1 MRNIAIDGPA
11 GAGKSTLAKRLA
23 EALDCHYVDTGAIYR
38 TIAYHFQMCG
48 IGPRDKDNIHR
59 FLGDATVEV
68 RYEDGAQ
75 HMYLNGVDVTGEL
88 RTPELSAAASAISAN
103 AEVRKYLLQ
112 MQRALA
118 REYDCVMDGRDIGT
132 VVLPRAALKLYVTAA
147 PEVRAL
153 RRQQELK
160 AKGED
165 HPLSQIL
172 AQIQARDKADS
183 ERKIAPLRQA
193 DDAVLLDT
201 TDMDADACLAAALAL
216 ARERGL

>member
-11 GAGKSTLAKRLA
+11 GAGKSTLARRLA

-48 IGPRDKDNIHR
+48 ISPRDKDNIHR

-103 AEVRKYLLQ
+103 GEVRKYLLQ

-132 VVLPRAALKLYVTAA
+132 VVLPRAK
-147 PEVRAL
+147 
-153 RRQQELK
+153 QELK
-160 AKGED
+160 AKGEA

-172 AQIQARDKADS
+172 SQIQARDKADS

>member
-1 MRNIAIDGPA
+1 MNTTVKRSLLIAGGTLLLLKLMQRRSSSDRSWVAHLGLLAILLLPVGAIVLPALNVAGPA
-11 GAGKSTLAKRLA
+11 FLTSDEVPPAITSAPSPN
-23 EALDCHYVDTGAIYR
+23 LD
-38 TIAYHFQMCG
+38 
-48 IGPRDKDNIHR
+48 
-59 FLGDATVEV
+59 
-68 RYEDGAQ
+68 
-75 HMYLNGVDVTGEL
+75 
-88 RTPELSAAASAISAN
+88 
-103 AEVRKYLLQ
+103 
-112 MQRALA
+112 
-118 REYDCVMDGRDIGT
+118 
-132 VVLPRAALKLYVTAA
+132 VTAA

>member
-1 MRNIAIDGPA
+1 M
-11 GAGKSTLAKRLA
+11 
-23 EALDCHYVDTGAIYR
+23 
-38 TIAYHFQMCG
+38 
-48 IGPRDKDNIHR
+48 
-59 FLGDATVEV
+59 
-68 RYEDGAQ
+68 
-75 HMYLNGVDVTGEL
+75 
-88 RTPELSAAASAISAN
+88 
-103 AEVRKYLLQ
+103 
-112 MQRALA
+112 
-118 REYDCVMDGRDIGT
+118 
-132 VVLPRAALKLYVTAA
+132 TAA

-160 AKGED
+160 AKGEA